1 MGVCAYVLDMI
12 LLGKESTVQVLIFT
26 EQRQQIGDY
35 ITRKMERGLTA
46 LKAIGW
52 YTQEDRQVLMVML
65 RKTELPEL
73 VKAVKEIDS
82 KAFVTVVPAN
92 NVYGEGFD
100 QIKTGI
106 TRKKKK

>member
-1 MGVCAYVLDMI
+1 
-12 LLGKESTVQVLIFT
+12 
-26 EQRQQIGDY
+26 
-35 ITRKMERGLTA
+35 MERGLTA

-52 YTQEDRQVLMVML
+52 YTQEERQVLMVML
-65 RKTELPEL
+65 RKIELPDL
-73 VKAVKEIDS
+73 VKAVKEIDP

-106 TRKKKK
+106 TRKKKKE